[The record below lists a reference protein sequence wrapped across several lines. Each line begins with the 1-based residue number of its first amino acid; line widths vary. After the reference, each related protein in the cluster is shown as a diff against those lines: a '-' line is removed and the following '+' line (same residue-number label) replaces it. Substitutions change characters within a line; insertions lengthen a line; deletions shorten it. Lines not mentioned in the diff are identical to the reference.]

1 MRIRSI
7 QSLRRTD
14 AKASAEE
21 AKGEEREVEEFVV
34 VQKRVWRGTEERW
47 RVWGTTTPTSLE
59 SWESVINPKI
69 GGEEEVKGNRIGS
82 GMADAMGG
90 MQGMM

>member
-1 MRIRSI
+1 
-7 QSLRRTD
+7 LTRTD

-47 RVWGTTTPTSLE
+47 RMWGTTQPTSLGQ
-59 SWESVINPKI
+59 WEDVINPKI
-69 GGEEEVKGNRIGS
+69 GGEDGGKGNGVGS
-82 GMADAMGG
+82 GMAEAMSR
-90 MQGMM
+90 MPEMM